1 MKLRQAAALTVAVLT
16 LAGCDK
22 VYFARIDVGT
32 PATSQT
38 PVVSLSPAERE
49 RAVSVFRA
57 TANELGLRCTP
68 TKYPIITGSY
78 DRSRYQFSWC
88 QAEGHPLVQ
97 LAEASDHVTVEV
109 EQITGGIGEPERFKK
124 IRTRLAQ
131 SLQGAFPGGRV
142 TVLYPYHWQRDAH
155 SSR

>member
-1 MKLRQAAALTVAVLT
+1 MKLRRAAALTVAVLA

-32 PATSQT
+32 PATSQA

-88 QAEGHPLVQ
+88 RADGHPLVQ
-97 LAEASDHVTVEV
+97 LAEAGDHVTVEV
-109 EQITGGIGEPERFKK
+109 EQITGGIGEPEHFKK
-124 IRTRLAQ
+124 IRTRLAGKKHRMG
-131 SLQGAFPGGRV
+131 LGHQG
-142 TVLYPYHWQRDAH
+142 L
-155 SSR
+155 